1 MTFIIL
7 LIIAFM
13 IGYGIVLMKENIS
26 IVDEINRA
34 ITFNRG
40 TNHDIV
46 VISPDGEFKGAFGD
60 ELSPEFL
67 MGLANSLIRTA
78 RERV

>member
-26 IVDEINRA
+26 MVDEINRA
-34 ITFNRG
+34 IRQEIEMQQIERKQRWED
-40 TNHDIV
+40 TNKQ
-46 VISPDGEFKGAFGD
+46 SKT
-60 ELSPEFL
+60 S
-67 MGLANSLIRTA
+67 
-78 RERV
+78 

>member
-26 IVDEINRA
+26 MVDEINRA
-34 ITFNRG
+34 IRQEIEMQQLERKQRWED
-40 TNHDIV
+40 TNKQ
-46 VISPDGEFKGAFGD
+46 SKT
-60 ELSPEFL
+60 S
-67 MGLANSLIRTA
+67 
-78 RERV
+78 

>member
-26 IVDEINRA
+26 MIDEINRS
-34 ITFNRG
+34 IRQEIEMQQIERKQRWED
-40 TNHDIV
+40 TNKQ
-46 VISPDGEFKGAFGD
+46 SKT
-60 ELSPEFL
+60 S
-67 MGLANSLIRTA
+67 
-78 RERV
+78 

>member
-26 IVDEINRA
+26 MVDEINRA
-34 ITFNRG
+34 IKQEIEMQQLERKQRWED
-40 TNHDIV
+40 TNKQ
-46 VISPDGEFKGAFGD
+46 SK
-60 ELSPEFL
+60 S
-67 MGLANSLIRTA
+67 S
-78 RERV
+78 

>member
-26 IVDEINRA
+26 MVDEINRA
-34 ITFNRG
+34 IRQEIEMVQLERKQRWED
-40 TNHDIV
+40 TNKQ
-46 VISPDGEFKGAFGD
+46 SKT
-60 ELSPEFL
+60 S
-67 MGLANSLIRTA
+67 
-78 RERV
+78 

>member
-26 IVDEINRA
+26 MVNEINRA
-34 ITFNRG
+34 IRQEIEMQQLERKQRWEN
-40 TNHDIV
+40 TNKQ
-46 VISPDGEFKGAFGD
+46 SKT
-60 ELSPEFL
+60 S
-67 MGLANSLIRTA
+67 
-78 RERV
+78 

>member
-26 IVDEINRA
+26 MIDEINRS
-34 ITFNRG
+34 IRQEIEMQQLERKQRWEN
-40 TNHDIV
+40 TNKQ
-46 VISPDGEFKGAFGD
+46 SK
-60 ELSPEFL
+60 
-67 MGLANSLIRTA
+67 
-78 RERV
+78 

>member
-26 IVDEINRA
+26 MIDEINRA
-34 ITFNRG
+34 IRQEIEMQQLERKQRWEN
-40 TNHDIV
+40 TNKQ
-46 VISPDGEFKGAFGD
+46 SKT
-60 ELSPEFL
+60 S
-67 MGLANSLIRTA
+67 
-78 RERV
+78 

>member
-26 IVDEINRA
+26 MVDEINRA
-34 ITFNRG
+34 IRQEIEMQQLERKQKWED
-40 TNHDIV
+40 TNKQ
-46 VISPDGEFKGAFGD
+46 SKT
-60 ELSPEFL
+60 S
-67 MGLANSLIRTA
+67 
-78 RERV
+78 

>member
-26 IVDEINRA
+26 MVDEINRA
-34 ITFNRG
+34 IRQEIEMQQLERKQRWE
-40 TNHDIV
+40 DINKQ
-46 VISPDGEFKGAFGD
+46 SKT
-60 ELSPEFL
+60 S
-67 MGLANSLIRTA
+67 
-78 RERV
+78 

>member
-34 ITFNRG
+34 IRQEIEMQQLERKQRWEN
-40 TNHDIV
+40 TNKQ
-46 VISPDGEFKGAFGD
+46 SK
-60 ELSPEFL
+60 S
-67 MGLANSLIRTA
+67 S
-78 RERV
+78 

>member
-26 IVDEINRA
+26 MVDEINRA
-34 ITFNRG
+34 IRQEIERQQLERKQRWED
-40 TNHDIV
+40 TNKQ
-46 VISPDGEFKGAFGD
+46 SK
-60 ELSPEFL
+60 
-67 MGLANSLIRTA
+67 
-78 RERV
+78 

>member
-34 ITFNRG
+34 IRQEIEMQQLERKQRWED
-40 TNHDIV
+40 TNKQ
-46 VISPDGEFKGAFGD
+46 SKT
-60 ELSPEFL
+60 S
-67 MGLANSLIRTA
+67 
-78 RERV
+78 

>member
-26 IVDEINRA
+26 MVDEINRA
-34 ITFNRG
+34 IRQEIEMQQLERRQRWED
-40 TNHDIV
+40 TNKQ
-46 VISPDGEFKGAFGD
+46 SKT
-60 ELSPEFL
+60 S
-67 MGLANSLIRTA
+67 
-78 RERV
+78 

>member
-26 IVDEINRA
+26 MIDEINRA
-34 ITFNRG
+34 IRQEIEMQQIERKQRWED
-40 TNHDIV
+40 TNKQ
-46 VISPDGEFKGAFGD
+46 SKT
-60 ELSPEFL
+60 S
-67 MGLANSLIRTA
+67 
-78 RERV
+78 

>member
-26 IVDEINRA
+26 MIDEINRS
-34 ITFNRG
+34 IRQEIEMQQLERKQRWEN
-40 TNHDIV
+40 TNKQ
-46 VISPDGEFKGAFGD
+46 SKT
-60 ELSPEFL
+60 S
-67 MGLANSLIRTA
+67 
-78 RERV
+78 

>member
-26 IVDEINRA
+26 MVDEINRA
-34 ITFNRG
+34 IRQEIQMQQLERKQRWED
-40 TNHDIV
+40 TNKQ
-46 VISPDGEFKGAFGD
+46 SKT
-60 ELSPEFL
+60 S
-67 MGLANSLIRTA
+67 
-78 RERV
+78 

>member
-26 IVDEINRA
+26 MVDEINRA
-34 ITFNRG
+34 IRQEIEMQQLERKQRWED
-40 TNHDIV
+40 TNKQ
-46 VISPDGEFKGAFGD
+46 SK
-60 ELSPEFL
+60 S
-67 MGLANSLIRTA
+67 S
-78 RERV
+78 

>member
-26 IVDEINRA
+26 MIDEINRS
-34 ITFNRG
+34 IRQEIEMQQLERKQRWED
-40 TNHDIV
+40 TNKQ
-46 VISPDGEFKGAFGD
+46 SK
-60 ELSPEFL
+60 
-67 MGLANSLIRTA
+67 
-78 RERV
+78 